1 MAEPEQITRHER
13 EIGELRGKLDGLA
26 TKDFVRQVVQEQTQ
40 EIYRKLDAMSAENN
54 ERFTAMSAENNE
66 RFTAMSAEN
75 NERFAAMSAENN
87 KRFEALIAENNKR
100 FTAMSAESD
109 KRFDAVTAEL
119 KALNDKQH
127 RIIGAADFLRAALPM
142 FISVV
147 TLIVLIISLLAA
159 NG

>member
-1 MAEPEQITRHER
+1 MSEPEQITRHER

-66 RFTAMSAEN
+66 RF
-75 NERFAAMSAENN
+75 AAMS
-87 KRFEALIAENNKR
+87 AENNKR

-109 KRFDAVTAEL
+109 KRFEAVTAEL

-147 TLIVLIISLLAA
+147 TLIVLIISLLAT

>member
-54 ERFTAMSAENNE
+54 ERF
-66 RFTAMSAEN
+66 
-75 NERFAAMSAENN
+75 AAMSAENN

-109 KRFDAVTAEL
+109 KRFEAVTAEL

-147 TLIVLIISLLAA
+147 TLIVLIISLLSA